1 MRVTVTTEAVIIRCD
16 DTTYSESTLRTWL
29 DLARATLQGV
39 EHADLASD
47 TQVQAED
54 EEPLTVG
61 FGL

>member
-16 DTTYSESTLRTWL
+16 DTTYSEATLRTWL
-29 DLARATLQGV
+29 DLARVTLQGA

-47 TQVQAED
+47 TEVQED
-54 EEPLTVG
+54 EGALTVG